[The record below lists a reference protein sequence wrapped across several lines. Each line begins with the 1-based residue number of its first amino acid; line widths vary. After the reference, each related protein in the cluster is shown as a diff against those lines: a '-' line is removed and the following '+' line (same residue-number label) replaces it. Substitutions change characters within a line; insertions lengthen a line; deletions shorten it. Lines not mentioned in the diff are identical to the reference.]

1 MEEDV
6 RQWVAQYKEVR
17 ERLDKVA
24 LHYLDKLRGTRT

>member
-6 RQWVAQYKEVR
+6 RRWVAQYKEVR

-24 LHYLDKLRGTRT
+24 LRYLDKLRGTRT